1 MITAIVILS
10 IVVIVLIVVIAYL
23 YSTVDELQDNLIET
37 HETVCKVNGE
47 LHNLLDLDINTLT
60 DRTVYRSRYVFE
72 KRSPYDKTPEFIRGI
87 REILNEQYRL
97 QARIPIIRYDET
109 WHKNGSDEK
118 EEINNATK

>member
-10 IVVIVLIVVIAYL
+10 IVVIILIAVIAYL
-23 YSTVDELQDNLIET
+23 YSMVDELQDNLIET

-60 DRTVYRSRYVFE
+60 DRTVYRSKYVFE

-87 REILNEQYRL
+87 KEMLDEQYRIL
-97 QARIPIIRYDET
+97 DRIQTVRYYET
-109 WHKNGSDEK
+109 WNKNDSDKK
-118 EEINNATK
+118 EETNNAAE